1 MSRWRRFRNLP
12 APERGMLLHSLA
24 ALPLSALLLRLA
36 GFRRAQ
42 GFLSKTAGRRAR
54 PLVLEKPEL
63 PQAQRAA
70 RLVAAAA
77 AEGLYRANC
86 LEQSLTLW
94 WLLQRRG
101 VACQLRIGVRKQAER
116 LEAHAWVEFDGAI
129 LNDGEGIHRHFSPFP
144 ADLATSFQE
153 QR

>member
-1 MSRWRRFRNLP
+1 MSRWGRFRNLP
-12 APERGMLLHSLA
+12 APERGMLLHALA
-24 ALPLSALLLRLA
+24 ALPLSAFLLRLA

-42 GFLSKTAGRRAR
+42 GFLSKMAGRRAR
-54 PLVLEKPEL
+54 PLDLEKT
-63 PQAQRAA
+63 QAQRAA
-70 RLVAAAA
+70 SLVAAAA
-77 AEGLYRANC
+77 AEGPYHANC

-101 VACQLRIGVRKQAER
+101 TACQLRIGVRKQADR
-116 LEAHAWVEFDGAI
+116 LEAHAWVELDGAI